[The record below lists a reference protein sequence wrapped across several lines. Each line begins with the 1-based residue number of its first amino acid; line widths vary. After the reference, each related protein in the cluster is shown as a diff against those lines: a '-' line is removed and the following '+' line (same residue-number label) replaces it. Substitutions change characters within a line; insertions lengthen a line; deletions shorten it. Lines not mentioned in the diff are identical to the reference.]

1 MPGAGNQSANGS
13 SRSAARLTS
22 HSIVPTMEP
31 TRLVM
36 LACKAGFWSSNTDSS
51 VEPARGRPEMK
62 CCRDPSGNGPDPH
75 GRYLLR
81 DAPHAGAAFERHQ
94 EFGMVAGALDT
105 QCFEP
110 LRLQPYLR
118 GDEGVGAAMADTGAV
133 EVGPTLAGQ
142 HRGDHLIASKT
153 SIITLRRV
161 RHHPTSGDRPPQL
174 PRVSPTPSRNPGPVF
189 LSLPIQHSVLA
200 VVSALS
206 VTVGRCRNGSASFS
220 VRLQDGFALTL
231 PLDLL
236 DQHSRSRRAGRGG
249 EWAAGAGRKAREL
262 SGS

>member
-1 MPGAGNQSANGS
+1 MQSAVSFLTLRPWGNLGLDFLS
-13 SRSAARLTS
+13 DAVVPGIKAPTVAHVRLPWLTS

-51 VEPARGRPEMK
+51 VEPARGRPKMK

-133 EVGPTLAGQ
+133 EVGPTLVGQ

-161 RHHPTSGDRPPQL
+161 RHHPTSGDRPPRL
-174 PRVSPTPSRNPGPVF
+174 HA
-189 LSLPIQHSVLA
+189 SLRRHQETRGQFFCHCLFSIPFSLWYLRFRLRLG
-200 VVSALS
+200 VVETGLLHFRYGFKMAL
-206 VTVGRCRNGSASFS
+206 
-220 VRLQDGFALTL
+220 RLRF
-231 PLDLL
+231 
-236 DQHSRSRRAGRGG
+236 H
-249 EWAAGAGRKAREL
+249 
-262 SGS
+262 